1 MSVALGPEPL
11 VSNRDTPKRI
21 SPSVSAPKIAF
32 CLSETETP
40 PARVMTPIGFTKQF
54 PIFQIA
60 FWGYATVRLCHVT
73 GAYVFTEIWSTPF
86 HVIGIVEK
94 TAVTFFEKVIPYEEE
109 SN

>member
-1 MSVALGPEPL
+1 
-11 VSNRDTPKRI
+11 
-21 SPSVSAPKIAF
+21 
-32 CLSETETP
+32 
-40 PARVMTPIGFTKQF
+40 MTPTGFTKQ
-54 PIFQIA
+54 IRNFQIA
-60 FWGYATVRLCHVT
+60 FWGYATARLCHVT